1 MSVLTDN
8 IIDFLSKN
16 LSERRFIHS
25 LGVRDCA
32 VSLAGKYSQDSIKAE
47 TAALLHDCCKEI
59 PPEVLL
65 KKAKEYDIPMNE
77 VFQLQPGLLHGFVG
91 AFEASTRFSIYD
103 EDVLNAVRYHST
115 ARPGM
120 SMLEKIVYVADCIEP
135 NRKKHSWMSA
145 LKSLAYSN
153 IDEAV
158 VFGINVSLS
167 HLVEQNKL
175 INPLSIDA
183 RNFFLKSLYVR
194 K

>member
-8 IIDFLSKN
+8 IIDFLKQN
-16 LSERRFIHS
+16 LSERRFVHT
-25 LGVRDCA
+25 LGVRDC
-32 VSLAGKYSQDSIKAE
+32 VVTLAEKYSQDKSKAE
-47 TAALLHDCCKEI
+47 IAALLHDCCKETPHEI
-59 PPEVLL
+59 LL
-65 KKAKEYDIPMNE
+65 AKADKYNIPMND
-77 VFQLQPGLLHGFVG
+77 VFLVQPGLLHGFVG
-91 AFEASTRFSIYD
+91 AFEAQNKFAIDD
-103 EDVLNAVRYHST
+103 EDILNAVKYHST

-120 SMLEKIVYVADCIEP
+120 SMLEKIVYIADCIEP

-145 LKSLAYSN
+145 LRNLAYCD

-183 RNFFLKSLYVR
+183 RNFLLKNLSCP